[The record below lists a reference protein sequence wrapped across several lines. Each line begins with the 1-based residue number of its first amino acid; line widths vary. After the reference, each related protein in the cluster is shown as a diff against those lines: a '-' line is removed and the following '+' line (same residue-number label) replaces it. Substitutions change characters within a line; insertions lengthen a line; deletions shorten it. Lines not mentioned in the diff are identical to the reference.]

1 MNALFWQ
8 RLHGGSTHFPI
19 VLLLVSVGF
28 DAVARRFRDENFRR
42 GLHAAGLAS
51 AVVGALGGC
60 AAVVTGLF
68 LTNGQLLGSGFER
81 NHHLF
86 VWPAFGLCLGFVAM
100 RLGFRR
106 QISRRGF
113 GLYLGG
119 MSLAS
124 ALMMGAG
131 YWGGEMLLG
140 AEGKDRAAIA
150 TPMDAQPATAARG
163 HDLFLMNCAH
173 CHGDDARGTEEGPN
187 LTAVKK
193 SDAGIASL
201 IANRIKG

>member
-1 MNALFWQ
+1 M
-8 RLHGGSTHFPI
+8 
-19 VLLLVSVGF
+19 LLLVSLGF
-28 DAVARRFRDENFRR
+28 DAVARYSRDEAFRR

-51 AVVGALGGC
+51 AVTGALGGC

-68 LTNGQLLGSGFER
+68 LTNGQLLGGGFER

-86 VWPAFGLCLGFVAM
+86 VWPALGLCLGLVAM
-100 RLGFRR
+100 RLWFRG

-124 ALMMGAG
+124 VLMMRAG

-140 AEGKDRAAIA
+140 AEGRDHAAPKRQPPPVATIFFSRTAPTVTATTRAALRKDRA
-150 TPMDAQPATAARG
+150 
-163 HDLFLMNCAH
+163 
-173 CHGDDARGTEEGPN
+173 
-187 LTAVKK
+187 
-193 SDAGIASL
+193 
-201 IANRIKG
+201 